1 MKIKIL
7 AIVERDGDGFH
18 AYCPA
23 FKGLHIDGATEKEA
37 LERTIDGLKWYL
49 NSLERHRDPI
59 PGGPNCVIEDDRPTI
74 QTPEVPPHALLRNL
88 EVQWL
93 PSVAQPYYS

>member
-7 AIVERDGDGFH
+7 AIVEQDGDGFH

-23 FKGLHIDGATEKEA
+23 FKGLHIDGSTEQEA
-37 LERTIDGLKWYL
+37 LSRTIDGLKWYL
-49 NSLERHRDPI
+49 DSLERHGDPI
-59 PGGPNCVIEDDRPTI
+59 PVGPDCVVVDDRPMF
-74 QTPEVPPHALLRNL
+74 QNPEVSPNASIRPL

-93 PSVAQPYYS
+93 PSAVQP